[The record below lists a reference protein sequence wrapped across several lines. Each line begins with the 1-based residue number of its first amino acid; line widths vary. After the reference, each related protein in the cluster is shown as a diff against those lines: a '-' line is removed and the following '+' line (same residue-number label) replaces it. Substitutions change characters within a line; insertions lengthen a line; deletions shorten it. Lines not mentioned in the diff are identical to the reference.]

1 MIKKIYLVHHTHMDI
16 GYTDLPGEVM
26 RFQRGFLDQAL
37 SLCENDPEFRWTI
50 ESSRLLND
58 YILHRPQSSVKR
70 LIAALQRGQMELM
83 AFDCQPL
90 MELCTRPEQ
99 QQICAWAAQQA
110 QKWNFPVECA
120 ILDDIG
126 GWPATL
132 PDFCRPNGNSDI
144 SDKFPMRMHPR
155 TLKACGITDYGL
167 AHRSPALSKVCTL
180 KACRR
185 SLCQVA
191 GAGSA
196 GTDLTHGGFFCLAA
210 VRGKGAPGVETA
222 SGRRIKR

>member
-16 GYTDLPGEVM
+16 GYTDLPGEVI

-99 QQICAWAAQQA
+99 QQICAWAAEMA
-110 QKWNFPVECA
+110 KKWHFPVECA
-120 ILDDIG
+120 MLDDIG

-132 PDFCRPNGNSDI
+132 PDFCRPHGVKYLIAGVGAYQVFLPWEKDLPHL
-144 SDKFPMRMHPR
+144 FR
-155 TLKACGITDYGL
+155 
-167 AHRSPALSKVCTL
+167 HRSTDGPLLSGI
-180 KACRR
+180 
-185 SLCQVA
+185 S
-191 GAGSA
+191 
-196 GTDLTHGGFFCLAA
+196 
-210 VRGKGAPGVETA
+210 VRIARWIPGKMPPP
-222 SGRRIKR
+222 